1 MASIVYKSLSSLS
14 PVELKYEYYKD
25 EQLKISYN
33 TYKEGY
39 TFYET
44 ESFKNYQD
52 VAINKGSCFV
62 LTSSISLSSV
72 FTPADTITI
81 GKFPVSILIQPRNSS
96 VYYATY
102 DTTTNTIRQVLSS
115 EIPSVFYLAPIG
127 LTDEVEIFVNNRYV
141 QVTETYPY
149 TVYTAERSLDP
160 EEIYR
165 QRFKIVYQDGFITFK
180 TKTNSGYRYLCFNN
194 DDIMRATGVILN
206 ETIINDYVFKC
217 LPVTTNTLQ
226 KGFIPT
232 NDWVTYYFDIESET
246 ENKTVTINKNIQ
258 DTSTNFLIDFPVEKV
273 FNSSEVNVNVANL
286 KTNLTPAGGP
296 APVDN
301 SYTKNVITTN

>member
-81 GKFPVSILIQPRNSS
+81 GKFPVSILIQPRNSPI
-96 VYYATY
+96 YYATY
-102 DTTTNTIRQVLSS
+102 DPTTNTIRQVLSS

-160 EEIYR
+160 EEIHR
-165 QRFKIVYQDGFITFK
+165 QRFKIVYQGGFITFK
-180 TKTNSGYRYLCFNN
+180 TKTNSGYRYLCFND

-258 DTSTNFLIDFPVEKV
+258 DTSTNFLIDFPVERV